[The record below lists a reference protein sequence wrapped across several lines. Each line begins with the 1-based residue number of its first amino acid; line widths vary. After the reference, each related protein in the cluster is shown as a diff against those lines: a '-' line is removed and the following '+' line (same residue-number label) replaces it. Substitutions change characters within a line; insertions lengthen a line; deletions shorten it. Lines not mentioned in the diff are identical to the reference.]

1 MSLIVFTRKIIEP
14 KREIVV
20 PTKMSGRFRLSLMKR
35 GRAPHKVLEFDNLIT
50 DGGLNRLGTTAQQV
64 GGTNSSHF
72 QIGSGNT
79 APAVTDT
86 ALASWLAGSNTSA
99 VGAQVDTYFAGP
111 PDYAE
116 FSGLRRFA
124 EGVGTGTIAEVG
136 VGWAASGSL
145 FSRALVVDGI
155 GTPTTIEKLADD
167 ILDVE
172 YFYRTYP
179 PQDDVIGTINI
190 SGSSYDY
197 VGRAAHV
204 NSVTVSAGP
213 WSSSYH
219 LSNAFS
225 ATQACSV
232 AETNVLGA
240 RTAAP
245 TGRVSSGTNPPM
257 LAYVDNSLQRD
268 CTFNFS
274 LSEANFASGLGA
286 VCPFRRPSWDQPK
299 YQFAFTPKIPKDN
312 TKVLSLTFRQSWGR
326 V

>member
-35 GRAPHKVLEFDNLIT
+35 GRTPHKVLEFDNLIT
-50 DGGLNRLGTTAQQV
+50 NAGLNRIGT
-64 GGTNSSHF
+64 SSAATHF
-72 QIGSGNT
+72 QIGSGST

-111 PDYAE
+111 PDYRE
-116 FSGLRRFA
+116 FSHLRRFA

-145 FSRALVVDGI
+145 FSRALVVDGV

-172 YFYRTYP
+172 YFFRTYP

-197 VGRAAHV
+197 VGRAANV
-204 NSVTVSAGP
+204 VFSGANP
-213 WSSSYH
+213 WTSSYH
-219 LSNAFS
+219 LDGGAFS
-225 ATQACSV
+225 GTQACSV
-232 AETNVLGA
+232 AETNVLGT
-240 RTAAP
+240 RTGQP
-245 TGRVSSGTNPPM
+245 TGRTSSGTNPPM

-268 CTFNFS
+268 CTFDFS
-274 LSEANFASGLGA
+274 LSEANYASGLGA
-286 VCPFRRPSWDQPK
+286 VCPFRIPTWDNPK
-299 YQFAFTPKIPKDN
+299 YQFAFTPKIPKDG
-312 TKVLSLTFRQSWGR
+312 TKVLSMTFRQSWGR

>member
-20 PTKMSGRFRLSLMKR
+20 PTKMGGRFRLSLMKR

-50 DGGLNRLGTTAQQV
+50 NAGLNRIGTSPAAT
-64 GGTNSSHF
+64 HF
-72 QIGSGNT
+72 QIGSGST

-99 VGAQVDTYFAGP
+99 VGAQADTYFAGP
-111 PDYAE
+111 PDYRE
-116 FSGLRRFA
+116 FSTLRRFA

-145 FSRALVVDGI
+145 FSRALVVDGV

-172 YFYRTYP
+172 YFFRTYP

-197 VGRAAHV
+197 VGRAANV
-204 NSVTVSAGP
+204 
-213 WSSSYH
+213 
-219 LSNAFS
+219 AFS
-225 ATQACSV
+225 AGNPWTSAYHLEGSAFSGGQACSV
-232 AETNVLGA
+232 AETNVLGT
-240 RTAAP
+240 RTGQP
-245 TGRVSSGTNPPM
+245 TGRVNSGTNSLKP
-257 LAYVDNSLQRD
+257 AYVDNSFQRD
-268 CTFNFS
+268 YTFDFS
-274 LSEANFASGLGA
+274 LSQANYATGLGA
-286 VCPFRRPSWDQPK
+286 VCPFRIPTWDSPK